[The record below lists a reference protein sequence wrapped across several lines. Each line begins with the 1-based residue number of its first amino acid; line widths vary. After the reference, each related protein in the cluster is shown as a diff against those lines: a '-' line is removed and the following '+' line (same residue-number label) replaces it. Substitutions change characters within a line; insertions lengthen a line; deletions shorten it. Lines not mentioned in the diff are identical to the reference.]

1 LVRRSQYSLAGTF
14 HRRRSHLLETWFL
27 QAGKGALKIQRKK
40 SMAIADLPKGLPE
53 FSGFAS
59 SLRTSYQILK
69 GA

>member
-1 LVRRSQYSLAGTF
+1 
-14 HRRRSHLLETWFL
+14 LLETWFL

-59 SLRTSYQILK
+59 SLRTSYLK
-69 GA
+69 F